1 MVTPIT
7 KNQNLHL
14 LEQAKGVIFPEPQS
28 QKGFFIEI
36 DKLILNYVGKWKNL
50 KYPAESW
57 ERKLLQLED
66 LSYLTSKLL

>member
-36 DKLILNYVGKWKNL
+36 DKLILNYVGK
-50 KYPAESW
+50 
-57 ERKLLQLED
+57 
-66 LSYLTSKLL
+66 